1 MNDKKDLNNGINSE
15 YSYWKNQSNRDTEDE
30 GYHMNEETGEYRYSK
45 KIDSDYYAGEDN
57 KANSNQY
64 SSSNPNSSSN
74 NYTSYEYGDNG
85 RYSNNNYSN
94 FNQYNNEQKASG
106 DGYKEPGKGKKFFGF
121 IFKAIA
127 FGLIV
132 ATTFIGVNEIA
143 YKVNPEL
150 KTNNSLL
157 DNNENETKFTIEQT
171 KVIEDNIVDT
181 DVTQVVTNT
190 MPSIVTITG
199 TFTETYDFFGQQIDD
214 EKQGGGS
221 GIIIDKND
229 TELLIA
235 TNNHVVE
242 GAMPIMVTFI
252 DGETAEAIIKGT
264 DSRADLAVIAVD
276 LSELSQSTKDAIE
289 IADVLADDNIRVGEK
304 VVAIGNALGIGQ
316 SVTVGYV
323 SAVDRDV
330 DVGNN
335 IMTLLQTDAA
345 INPGNS
351 GGALL
356 NMDGEVIGINTIKFA
371 ANAVEGM
378 GYAIPITRAMPILN
392 ELKSRE
398 IIPDSEQGYLGV
410 YIRDVTED
418 IANMFNW
425 PVGVYVSETTQEGP
439 AFNAGILKGDIII
452 GLNDIEVTSTTQ
464 LIEKV
469 TSYRAGIEV
478 TVRLM
483 RNQNGSY
490 EEIEVQVTLEP
501 RPSR

>member
-1 MNDKKDLNNGINSE
+1 MNDNKDLNNNDNKSE
-15 YSYWKNQSNRDTEDE
+15 YSYWKNQGNNKDTGDN
-30 GYHMNEETGEYRYSK
+30 GYYLNKETGEYRYSK
-45 KIDSDYYAGEDN
+45 KIKSDYYAGQDKEP
-57 KANSNQY
+57 SYNQY
-64 SSSNPNSSSN
+64 NRGSQD
-74 NYTSYEYGDNG
+74 G
-85 RYSNNNYSN
+85 N
-94 FNQYNNEQKASG
+94 FNQYNGEQSSVSG
-106 DGYKEPGKGKKFFGF
+106 GSKKQGKGKRTLAF
-121 IFKAIA
+121 IFKSIT

-132 ATTFIGVNEIA
+132 AATFIGVNSIVYTVKPEI
-143 YKVNPEL
+143 KI
-150 KTNNSLL
+150 NNSLF
-157 DNNENETKFTIEQT
+157 DIDTDEDKFTIEQT

-181 DVTQVVTNT
+181 DVTQVVKDT

-199 TFTETYDFFGQQIDD
+199 TFTETYDFFGQQIDE

-242 GAMPIMVTFI
+242 GASPIIVTFI

-276 LSELSQSTKDAIE
+276 LNDLSQETKNAIK
-289 IADVLADDNIRVGEK
+289 IADILIDGEVKVGEK

-330 DVGNN
+330 DVRNN
-335 IMTLLQTDAA
+335 VMTLLQTDAA

-356 NMDGEVIGINTIKFA
+356 NMDGDVIGINTIKFA
-371 ANAVEGM
+371 SSAVEGM
-378 GYAIPITRAMPILN
+378 GYAIPVTRAMPILN

-398 IIPDSEQGYLGV
+398 IIPEAEQGYLGV

-425 PVGVYVSETTQEGP
+425 PVGVYVSETTQGGP
-439 AFNAGILKGDIII
+439 AHKAGILKGDIIV

-469 TSYRAGIEV
+469 TSYRAGTEV
-478 TVRLM
+478 TVKLM
-483 RNQNGSY
+483 RNQDGTY
-490 EEIEVQVTLEP
+490 QELEVQVKLEP